1 MALPDDRYF
10 SPDPAQKR
18 IAHALY
24 TGALHLPLICPHGH
38 VDPRMFTD
46 PDYSFGTP
54 ADLLIIPDHYIYR
67 MLYSRGIALERLG
80 IPRLDGSPVETDH
93 KKIWQLFAD
102 NFYLFRGTPTGMWL
116 TQELHDVFGV
126 EVKLTS
132 ETAQAVY
139 EQIDACLASPDFRP
153 RTMFERFKIE
163 VLCTTDLDQQP
174 GRAPGDPGVGLAGN
188 HPAYFPP
195 RRTDRPAYPKL
206 AQLYRCAQRCKR
218 DFLRY
223 LSTFYPGVGI
233 SARPFQ
239 SDGCQSHR

>member
-163 VLCTTDLDQQP
+163 VLCTTDLATSNLEEHQVIRESGWLGTILP
-174 GRAPGDPGVGLAGN
+174 T
-188 HPAYFPP
+188 F
-195 RRTDRPAYPKL
+195 RPDALIDLHTPNWRSYID
-206 AQLYRCAQRCKR
+206 A
-218 DFLRY
+218 
-223 LSTFYPGVGI
+223 LS
-233 SARPFQ
+233 A
-239 SDGCQSHR
+239 